1 MKNTLKRSWSA
12 VTANSS
18 NETQSD
24 FLREIKKLEARLN
37 DFLKEEEAF
46 IEKLRKFIEKLKDAH
61 DKIGKLKNNP
71 QELAALKLEITQAF
85 KDVLESEGEAQHERS
100 HLLESYGAL
109 ILALEEEFKRKT
121 FQL

>member
-1 MKNTLKRSWSA
+1 M
-12 VTANSS
+12 TANSS

-46 IEKLRKFIEKLKDAH
+46 IGKLRNFIEKLKDAH

-71 QELAALKLEITQAF
+71 QELAALKLEITQAL

-109 ILALEEEFKRKT
+109 ILALEEEFKRKSL
-121 FQL
+121 QL